1 MIMFYFLF
9 SYYTTLIK
17 YNMSLLN
24 IQIKDIPDYL
34 KNSNFYLNLNLN
46 DNNSDTITIPSIN
59 FKKDCKIRNFDELM
73 NLLHTLRFWMVPM
86 EDFYC
91 GIFDFVKMCNDV
103 RYKYLYEEF
112 YDMDIIN
119 DIKYL
124 HQIYFIEKTSVPVIL
139 TNDNFDKVCELG
151 LLYLLKYFHKNRM
164 IIYNND
170 NMPYNCIQYGNLEC
184 LKYLHS
190 NGFHIDENMI
200 NTCCFFGQIDCL
212 KYLHKNGFTIDE
224 GCVNCCIGLG
234 GIRLI
239 NPSVKYN
246 YFECLKYCLENGGKL
261 SSTSYTYLNYYKNEE
276 KEEND
281 KIQKYIYDNYDKET
295 IIKEEDELREQLNG
309 YIDDNFDY

>member
-1 MIMFYFLF
+1 
-9 SYYTTLIK
+9 
-17 YNMSLLN
+17 MSLLN

-34 KNSNFYLNLNLN
+34 KNSDFYLNLDLN
-46 DNNSDTITIPSIN
+46 DINSDTITIPSIN
-59 FKKDCKIRNFDELM
+59 FKKDRKIRNFDELM
-73 NLLHTLRFWMVPM
+73 NLLHTLRFWMAPM

-164 IIYNND
+164 IICNYD
-170 NMPYNCIQYGNLEC
+170 NMPYNCIQYGNFEC

-190 NGFHIDENMI
+190 NGFLIDANMI
-200 NTCCFFGQIDCL
+200 NTSCYFGQIHCL
-212 KYLHKNGFTIDE
+212 KYLHKNGFKIDE
-224 GCVNCCIGLG
+224 GCVNASITSAN
-234 GIRLI
+234 I
-239 NPSVKYN
+239 K
-246 YFECLKYCLENGGKL
+246 CLKYCLENGGNL
-261 SSTSYTYLNYYKNEE
+261 SSTSYVYLNYYKNEE
-276 KEEND
+276 KKENE
-281 KIQKYIYDNYDKET
+281 KIKKYIYDNYDKET
-295 IIKEEDELREQLNG
+295 IKKEEDELRKQLNG

>member
-1 MIMFYFLF
+1 
-9 SYYTTLIK
+9 
-17 YNMSLLN
+17 MSLIS

-34 KNSNFYLNLNLN
+34 KTSDFYNNLDVNEYKYKN
-46 DNNSDTITIPSIN
+46 KNDTITIPFIN

-73 NLLHTLRFWMVPM
+73 NLLHTLRFWMVHM

-124 HQIYFIEKTSVPVIL
+124 HQIYFIERKSVPVIL
-139 TNDNFDKVCELG
+139 TDDNFDKVCELG

-164 IIYNND
+164 IICNND
-170 NMPYNCIQYGNLEC
+170 NMPYNCIQYGNSEC

-190 NGFHIDENMI
+190 NGFHIDENLI
-200 NTCCFFGQIDCL
+200 NTCCLYGKIDCL

-224 GCVNCCIGLG
+224 GCVNS
-234 GIRLI
+234 
-239 NPSVKYN
+239 SVKSN
-246 YFECLKYCLENGGKL
+246 SLCCLKYCLKNGGEL
-261 SSTSYTYLNYYKNEE
+261 TNTSYMYLSENKKNKNINVNPIMNYIDENYNYNEVIK
-276 KEEND
+276 KEE
-281 KIQKYIYDNYDKET
+281 
-295 IIKEEDELREQLNG
+295 ELRKQLNSNIG
-309 YIDDNFDY
+309 YDDFDY